1 MRWMPTKSCFGYENK
16 KGWQSLQINTLH
28 RSCLGMEKFM
38 ISLIL
43 LIVGALVLV
52 LKLFFNIPW
61 LETYALSL
69 YAAAFMVKYIEDYFQ
84 QKKLYKEMFDTLHNQ
99 ASILCCM
106 DKIHKEIFALDLPED
121 IQSKIELIFE
131 ENLEEL
137 NDDYK

>member
-1 MRWMPTKSCFGYENK
+1 
-16 KGWQSLQINTLH
+16 
-28 RSCLGMEKFM
+28 M
-38 ISLIL
+38 ISLII

-69 YAAAFMVKYIEDYFQ
+69 YAAAFMVKCIEDYFST
-84 QKKLYKEMFDTLHNQ
+84 KKLYKEMFDTLHNQ
-99 ASILCCM
+99 ASILYCM

-121 IQSKIELIFE
+121 IQSQIEVIFDR
-131 ENLEEL
+131 NLEEL